1 MLQYQA
7 PHDLLQAHIILVS
20 GAGQGLGSQAAISF
34 AQHGATVILVGR
46 KQEKLE
52 ATYDSIVEKGLP
64 EPIIFCMD
72 FAKASELDMQVL
84 AEAIFQQF
92 GQLNGILH
100 NASHFDNLSPLTL
113 QTGEQFQQM
122 LQVNLIAPFMLTKA
136 CMPLLQRAEQASV
149 IFTSNHSARE
159 LQPFWG
165 AHGISKRAADDL
177 MQVLAKELD
186 NQTNLRFNSIVPGP
200 TQTPQRKKTHP
211 GELHETLPTAA
222 ELMPLYLY
230 LMGKDS
236 VGVSGQIHFAQ
247 TPAN

>member
-7 PHDLLQAHIILVS
+7 PHDLLKAHIILVS
-20 GAGQGLGSQAAISF
+20 GAGQGLGLQAAISF

-52 ATYDSIVEKGLP
+52 ASYDAIVQKGLP

-72 FAKASELDMQVL
+72 FAKATELEMQAL
-84 AEAIFQQF
+84 AEGIYQQF

-100 NASHFDNLSPLTL
+100 NASHFDNLSPLML

-122 LQVNLIAPFMLTKA
+122 MQVNLIAPFMLTKA

-149 IFTSNHSARE
+149 IFTSNHSAHA

-165 AHGISKRAADDL
+165 AHGISKCATDNL
-177 MQVLAKELD
+177 MQMWSKELD

-211 GELHETLPTAA
+211 GELHESLPTAA